1 LEGEAVATLSRAS
14 SRAAL
19 VLLLIAAPTAQATT
33 SIGPSRIV
41 AIPSGVTG
49 SGNGTLDLRM
59 ATFSG
64 SEIGNTAGS
73 FNFDNGNNTLP
84 QGGGAD
90 TSSFAESY
98 VTTAGELQSSYNLNF
113 GATGPGQ
120 VQLVL
125 FLDLN
130 ETGNGQLNNTLA
142 VLDIVLNPAT
152 IQGSPNPSG
161 DVSGVQQA
169 AINQVFTGGTL
180 LAELNPEPAANLPMN
195 NQGAGWA
202 DYAIATGIDP
212 FALNP
217 SAVVLFNFS
226 MNTLN
231 NGAEEIFLSGEFAG
245 SDIPGLP
252 GAVPEPA
259 TALLLAAGLAVL
271 AMRARCGSRI
281 VEVPPIFSR

>member
-1 LEGEAVATLSRAS
+1 MGSHLTSCCRFSYLAAV
-14 SRAAL
+14 
-19 VLLLIAAPTAQATT
+19 VLLLLTGLAAQATT
-33 SIGPSRIV
+33 IGPSRIV
-41 AIPSGVTG
+41 AIPSGVVG

-59 ATFSG
+59 ATASG

-73 FNFDNGNNTLP
+73 FDNGNNTLP

-90 TSSFAESY
+90 TASFAESY
-98 VTTAGELQSSYNLNF
+98 VTTAGELQNYYNLNF

-130 ETGNGQLNNTLA
+130 ETGSGQPNNTLA
-142 VLDIVLNPAT
+142 VLDIILNPTT

-161 DVSGVQQA
+161 DVTSAQQA
-169 AINQVFTGGTL
+169 AINQVYTGGTV
-180 LAELNPEPAANLPMN
+180 LAELDPEPAANIPVN
-195 NQGAGWA
+195 SQGAGHA

-212 FALNP
+212 FALNA

-231 NGAEEIFLSGEFAG
+231 NGAEEFFLSGTFAG

-252 GAVPEPA
+252 PAAVPEPS
-259 TALLLAAGLAVL
+259 TALLLAAGLA
-271 AMRARCGSRI
+271 AFAAARQQIRA
-281 VEVPPIFSR
+281 

>member
-1 LEGEAVATLSRAS
+1 MEGECCAKSGS
-14 SRAAL
+14 SPFAAL
-19 VLLLIAAPTAQATT
+19 ALLLLAAPAAQATT
-33 SIGPSRIV
+33 IGPSRIV

-64 SEIGNTAGS
+64 SEIDNTAGS

-98 VTTAGELQSSYNLNF
+98 VTTAGELQNYYNLNF
-113 GATGPGQ
+113 GATGVGQ

-130 ETGNGQLNNTLA
+130 ETGNGQPNNTLA
-142 VLDIVLNPAT
+142 VLDIILNPAT

-161 DVSGVQQA
+161 DVTSAQQA

-180 LAELNPEPAANLPMN
+180 LAELDPEPAGNLPVN
-195 NQGAGWA
+195 NQGAGFA

-212 FALNP
+212 FALNA

-231 NGAEEIFLSGEFAG
+231 NGAEEIFLSGTFAG

-252 GAVPEPA
+252 ASRSPPRRSCSPRA
-259 TALLLAAGLAVL
+259 SLPSPQLAPG
-271 AMRARCGSRI
+271 RSN
-281 VEVPPIFSR
+281 